1 MAIPKLTAEER
12 HAMRLSLMDCPPKQ
26 IAAANQV
33 AAFLAEDEDD
43 VDNAFLVYT
52 FHFSQPENEAE
63 LRDVMKQLGLAGF

>member
-1 MAIPKLTAEER
+1 MAIPQLTPEER
-12 HAMRLSLMDCPPKQ
+12 HAMRLSLLDCPPKQ

-52 FHFSQPENEAE
+52 VHFSQPENETE
-63 LRDVMKQLGLAGF
+63 LREIMEQLGLESF

>member
-12 HAMRLSLMDCPPKQ
+12 HAMRLSLLDCPPKQ

-33 AAFLAEDEDD
+33 AAFLAEEEDD

-63 LRDVMKQLGLAGF
+63 LRGVMKQLGLAGF